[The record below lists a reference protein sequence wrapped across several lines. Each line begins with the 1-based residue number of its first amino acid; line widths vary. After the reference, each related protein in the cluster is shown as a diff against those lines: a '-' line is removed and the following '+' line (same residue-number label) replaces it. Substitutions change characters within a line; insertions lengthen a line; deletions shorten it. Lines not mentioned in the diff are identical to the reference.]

1 MQSILFQTICKIGIF
16 MICAQA
22 IIHFRPRETYEK
34 YLKLLVSAMIL
45 IQLFLPIGSF
55 LLGGG
60 MEQTL
65 KRLEQLRTQLEQE
78 MDSAAR
84 EAADTDK
91 LLEQMTLEEIR
102 KRVEEQE
109 RLAEEAGE
117 VQKGAGDTRS
127 GTGDTRNGA
136 GEGPGRTE
144 DSEDGIE
151 EVPEVTVTVG
161 PIEIQ

>member
-1 MQSILFQTICKIGIF
+1 MQSILFQTICRIGIF

-65 KRLEQLRTQLEQE
+65 QRLEQLRTQLEKE

-91 LLEQMTLEEIR
+91 LLEQMTLEEVR

-109 RLAEEAGE
+109 RLAEEAGDG
-117 VQKGAGDTRS
+117 KKDGAA
-127 GTGDTRNGA
+127 GTG
-136 GEGPGRTE
+136 ELQ
-144 DSEDGIE
+144 DGIE

>member
-127 GTGDTRNGA
+127 RA
-136 GEGPGRTE
+136 GEGSGGTE

>member
-22 IIHFRPRETYEK
+22 IIHFRPMETYEK

-65 KRLEQLRTQLEQE
+65 QRLEQLRTQLEKE

-91 LLEQMTLEEIR
+91 LLEQMTLEEVR

-109 RLAEEAGE
+109 RLAEEAGDE
-117 VQKGAGDTRS
+117 KKDGAA
-127 GTGDTRNGA
+127 GTG
-136 GEGPGRTE
+136 ELQ
-144 DSEDGIE
+144 DGIE

>member
-1 MQSILFQTICKIGIF
+1 MQSILFQTICKLGIF

-109 RLAEEAGE
+109 RERLAEEAGE

-127 GTGDTRNGA
+127 RA

>member
-1 MQSILFQTICKIGIF
+1 
-16 MICAQA
+16 
-22 IIHFRPRETYEK
+22 
-34 YLKLLVSAMIL
+34 
-45 IQLFLPIGSF
+45 
-55 LLGGG
+55 

-65 KRLEQLRTQLEQE
+65 QRLEQLRTQLEKE

-91 LLEQMTLEEIR
+91 LLEQMTLEEVR

-109 RLAEEAGE
+109 RLAEEAGDE
-117 VQKGAGDTRS
+117 KKDGAA
-127 GTGDTRNGA
+127 GTG
-136 GEGPGRTE
+136 ELQ
-144 DSEDGIE
+144 DGIE

>member
-1 MQSILFQTICKIGIF
+1 MQSILFQTICKLGIF

-127 GTGDTRNGA
+127 GA
-136 GEGPGRTE
+136 GEGSGGTE

>member
-1 MQSILFQTICKIGIF
+1 MQSIFLQTICRIGIF

-22 IIHFRPRETYEK
+22 VIHFRPREAYEK
-34 YLKLLVSAMIL
+34 YLKLLVSAMVL
-45 IQLFLPIGSF
+45 IQLFLPVGSF

-65 KRLEQLRTQLEQE
+65 KRLELLRVQLEQE

-91 LLEQMTLEEIR
+91 LLEQMTLEEVR

-109 RLAEEAGE
+109 RLAQEAEDGG
-117 VQKGAGDTRS
+117 KNGAY
-127 GTGDTRNGA
+127 GTGPEMNET
-136 GEGPGRTE
+136 GELQGE
-144 DSEDGIE
+144 IE
-151 EVPEVTVTVG
+151 EVPEVTVKVG

>member
-65 KRLEQLRTQLEQE
+65 QRLEQLRTQLEKE

-91 LLEQMTLEEIR
+91 MLEQMTLEEVR

-109 RLAEEAGE
+109 RLAEEAGDE
-117 VQKGAGDTRS
+117 KKDGAA
-127 GTGDTRNGA
+127 GTG
-136 GEGPGRTE
+136 ELQ
-144 DSEDGIE
+144 DGIE

>member
-1 MQSILFQTICKIGIF
+1 MQSILFQTICRIGIF

-45 IQLFLPIGSF
+45 IQLFLPVGSF

-65 KRLEQLRTQLEQE
+65 KRLELLRTQLEQE

-91 LLEQMTLEEIR
+91 LLEQMTLEEVR

-109 RLAEEAGE
+109 RRAEEAGDGG
-117 VQKGAGDTRS
+117 KDGAY
-127 GTGDTRNGA
+127 GTGLERNET
-136 GEGPGRTE
+136 GELRNE
-144 DSEDGIE
+144 IE

>member
-65 KRLEQLRTQLEQE
+65 QRLEQLRTQLEKE

-91 LLEQMTLEEIR
+91 LLEQMTLEEVR

-109 RLAEEAGE
+109 RLAEEAGDE
-117 VQKGAGDTRS
+117 KKDGAA
-127 GTGDTRNGA
+127 GTG
-136 GEGPGRTE
+136 ELQ
-144 DSEDGIE
+144 DGIE

>member
-1 MQSILFQTICKIGIF
+1 MQSILYQTICKIGIF

-65 KRLEQLRTQLEQE
+65 QRLEQLRTQLEKE

-91 LLEQMTLEEIR
+91 LLEQMTLEEVR

-109 RLAEEAGE
+109 RLAEEAGDE
-117 VQKGAGDTRS
+117 KKDGAA
-127 GTGDTRNGA
+127 GTG
-136 GEGPGRTE
+136 ELQ
-144 DSEDGIE
+144 DGIE